1 MTVTVDPVWSWLW
14 SVSLASLAGPLGEIG
29 LAPAGLLLAVWLL
42 GLVLIMPGAGTLRR
56 RRISLGFC
64 VPVILLVLA
73 YLPVGLAAALLVA
86 GLTVWTYAGAAKV
99 TWRRLL
105 AVLGLRLGA
114 LAVAFMMALRPSLA
128 FQEDP
133 RIPSTLIIA
142 VDCSQSMD
150 IKDELGQSRWE
161 RALAI
166 LRSDRCT
173 ELLKP
178 LKTDRNVEIVF
189 YRAAE
194 DVQRFDPAEN
204 AGRADGKRTDMG
216 LWLEELHK
224 RHAGDPNL
232 RGLVLFSDGADNGAR
247 YSPFETAEK
256 WGRIPCPIYTF
267 SLGKKTTTLKQRG
280 ISFLPDSIIA
290 DPSPVAVKNK
300 LTVKARLL
308 VNGYHDPKVPVR
320 LFLDNDRKAVAVKS
334 FELNRPIT
342 EGSNIYEV
350 QLTCDAPPKP
360 REMRVTLKVDNLP
373 GEITPN
379 NKNISTF
386 VTVTKEG
393 ISVLYVE
400 GAYRWEARFI
410 RDAING
416 YRNLRLY
423 KSFRTREE
431 PSPGNEPDWFR
442 FNKYHYDVIIIGD
455 ISAKR
460 FSGDNR
466 AVLQQIKKLV
476 EDDGTG
482 LLMLG
487 GFETFGN
494 SDWNTPFAKPIADI
508 LPVKLDRQGNLDEKE
523 KVKVVPTQAGFEHYI
538 MRLDS
543 DPAKNRTIW
552 DSLPPL
558 EGMTLLGTPRGD
570 ATVMAVKKGT
580 KEPILVSRT
589 VGKGRTLA
597 FACDTTAPCWMRTPE
612 AFQARKRFWQQVVVW
627 LAHQENVAD
636 SVRLTPDTRRVAV
649 GGKLGFRVGLRGK
662 DDKKVRDAR
671 FRVKVVGPGKAETPV
686 QIAGNT
692 GKEQYGTFWKTNQ
705 PGEYRLEAVALGKDN
720 KPVKGQSASVRF
732 LIYEDDMEYRRP
744 AASPETLDKIAR
756 RSDGQQRPATEENF
770 ARFLEEL
777 QKKPLPQ
784 GAARAELWPDWKQLP
799 ASRDWEDQLVTL
811 WTSGVLVCLLLF
823 VTLLCLE
830 WFFRRRW
837 GLV

>member
-1 MTVTVDPVWSWLW
+1 MSVTVDPVWSWLW
-14 SVSLASLAGPLGEIG
+14 SVSPASLLGPLGEIG
-29 LAPAGLLLAVWLL
+29 LAPTFVLLAVWLL
-42 GLVLIMPGAGTLRR
+42 GLALIMPGAGPRR
-56 RRISLGFC
+56 RQRILWGFC
-64 VPVILLVLA
+64 VPVVVLVLA
-73 YLPVGLAAALLVA
+73 YVPVGLAIALIVA
-86 GLTVWTYAGAAKV
+86 GLTVWTYAGVERV
-99 TWRRLL
+99 TFGRLL

-128 FQEDP
+128 FEDDP
-133 RIPSTLIIA
+133 RIPSGLIIA

-150 IKDELGQSRWE
+150 IKDEMGLSRWE
-161 RALAI
+161 RALAV
-166 LRSDRCT
+166 LRSDRCA
-173 ELLKP
+173 ELLKR
-178 LKTDRNVEIVF
+178 LKTDRNVEIVY

-194 DVQRFDPAEN
+194 DVTRFDPGEG
-204 AGRADGKRTDMG
+204 AGSADGKRTDMG
-216 LWLEELHK
+216 QWLNELHK
-224 RHAGDPNL
+224 RHTGDQNL

-247 YSPFETAEK
+247 YNPFELAEK

-267 SLGKKTTTLKQRG
+267 SLGKKSTTLKQRG
-280 ISFLPDSIIA
+280 ISFIPDSITA

-300 LTVKARLL
+300 LTVRARLL
-308 VNGYHDPKVPVR
+308 VNGYHDPRVPVR
-320 LFLDNDRKAVAVKS
+320 LFLGQDPKPVAVKS
-334 FELNRPIT
+334 FELNRPVT
-342 EGSNIYEV
+342 EGSNIYDV
-350 QLTCDAPPKP
+350 QLSCDAPPRP
-360 REMRVTLKVDNLP
+360 GELRVALKVDNLP

-379 NKNISTF
+379 NKSISTF

-410 RDAING
+410 RDAISG

-423 KSFRTREE
+423 KSFRTKDE
-431 PSPGNEPDWFR
+431 PAPANEPDLFE
-442 FNKYHYDVIIIGD
+442 FAKHHYDVIIIGD

-466 AVLQQIKKLV
+466 AVLQKIKKMV
-476 EDDGTG
+476 QEDGTG

-487 GFETFGN
+487 GFETFAN
-494 SDWNTPFAKPIADI
+494 SDWQTDFGRPIADI
-508 LPVKLDRQGNLDEKE
+508 LPVKLNKPGNLPESE
-523 KVKVVPTQAGFEHYI
+523 KVKVQPTDSGYSHYI

-543 DPAKNRTIW
+543 DRKKNEEIW
-552 DSLPPL
+552 KSLPPL
-558 EGMTLLGTPRGD
+558 EGMTFLGDKQPG
-570 ATVMAVKKGT
+570 ATVMAVNERTGD
-580 KEPILVSRT
+580 PILVSRT

-636 SVRLTPDTRRVAV
+636 SVWVKPDARRVAV

-662 DDKKVRDAR
+662 DDKKVREAR
-671 FRVKVVGPGKAETPV
+671 FRVKVIGPGKAESPV
-686 QIAGNT
+686 QTAGAS

-705 PGEYRLEAVALGKDN
+705 PGEYRLEAVALDKDN
-720 KPVKGQSASVRF
+720 KPVKGQKASVRF
-732 LIYEDDMEYRRP
+732 LVYEDDMEYRRP
-744 AASPETLDKIAR
+744 AANPETLDKIAR
-756 RSDGQQRPATEENF
+756 RSDGQMRPATEENF

-784 GAARAELWPDWKQLP
+784 GVGRAELWPDWKQTP
-799 ASRDWEDQLVTL
+799 PSRALEDQLATL
-811 WTSGVLVCLLLF
+811 WGSGVLVCLLLF
-823 VTLLCLE
+823 LMLLCLE